1 MATGVDKS
9 VMRWSTSPITTCQI
23 NIIRG
28 LGLNSHLLA
37 LALPRFFFLAIMAYK
52 HQYLLCLKAA
62 QRATGIGCIE
72 YLPTTQDKIGGLK
85 VTVLAIKI
93 CTDLLGF
100 FPNIQPVNDWKF
112 DLMIFNHFPSIFFLI
127 DRQRDNADVCV
138 SELFLV
144 FTEVC
149 ELQITECS
157 PMSSVE

>member
-1 MATGVDKS
+1 
-9 VMRWSTSPITTCQI
+9 
-23 NIIRG
+23 
-28 LGLNSHLLA
+28 
-37 LALPRFFFLAIMAYK
+37 MAYK

-72 YLPTTQDKIGGLK
+72 HLPATQDKIGGLK

-100 FPNIQPVNDWKF
+100 FPNIQPLNDWKF
-112 DLMIFNHFPSIFFLI
+112 DLMFFNHFPSIFLTVN
-127 DRQRDNADVCV
+127 RQCNDADIRL

-144 FTEVC
+144 STEVC
-149 ELQITECS
+149 KLQITECS